1 MVGET
6 SRLVM
11 LFMSFVSLHTYEYEN
26 CIVMGHAQF
35 RFTLLAHSVLIRIR
49 RLLMCPVAYH
59 TGNTAYKTDWARCP
73 VVADGA
79 VQLFQAH
86 DHVMPCLG
94 T

>member
-11 LFMSFVSLHTYEYEN
+11 LFMSFVSLYTYEYEN

-59 TGNTAYKTDWARCP
+59 TGNTAYKTEIL
-73 VVADGA
+73 GK
-79 VQLFQAH
+79 
-86 DHVMPCLG
+86 MPSCG
-94 T
+94 